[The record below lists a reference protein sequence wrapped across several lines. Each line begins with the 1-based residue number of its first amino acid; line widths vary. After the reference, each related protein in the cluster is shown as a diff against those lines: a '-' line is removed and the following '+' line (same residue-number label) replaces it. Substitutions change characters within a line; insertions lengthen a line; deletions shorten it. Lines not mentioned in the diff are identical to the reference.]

1 MYKITKEQLESIEHY
16 ERMFRTLRDDLNN
29 LCKEDRP
36 DILIGFELG
45 RNAKYCGDWAN
56 EIMELI
62 KEIKFADE

>member
-1 MYKITKEQLESIEHY
+1 MYKITKEQLESIGHY
-16 ERMFRTLRDDLNN
+16 ERMFRSLRDDLSE

-36 DILIGFELG
+36 DISIGFELG

-62 KEIKFADE
+62 KEIKLTNE